1 MQIKNDISI
10 RSIQH
15 YLYCANRWGLIE
27 IGNVWAEN
35 YFVTKAN
42 LFHQNAHQKNTYT
55 KRNKKVFSSVSV
67 YHDGLHLYGVVD
79 CIEGTVSSN
88 GASLV
93 GQTEK
98 YDLCIVEYKPT
109 KPKNDPYH
117 FEDAMQ
123 VFAQKLCVDYVFHC
137 N

>member
-42 LFHQNAHQKNTYT
+42 LFHQNAQQKNTYR

-67 YHDGLHLYGVVD
+67 YHDELHLYGVVD

-98 YDLCIVEYKPT
+98 YDL
-109 KPKNDPYH
+109 
-117 FEDAMQ
+117 
-123 VFAQKLCVDYVFHC
+123 
-137 N
+137 